1 MVLHRLIEPAG
12 QIGTLVGRPSLLGRW
27 LLTAHAAQVTLA
39 LCFLLG
45 LFAVPHAT
53 EAVAESV
60 FRPQVKRAGFLGL
73 KKVKRKNPRAEV
85 LDAFLLAFW
94 WAGTAAATSTL
105 LWLHIPKVVQ
115 RPREQDDATAR
126 TMLAGNT
133 GVTLPGASVTTTRN
147 RYEVEAE
154 IGRGGMGIVYRARD
168 SVLDRVVALK
178 ELPAELKRDDA
189 LATRFRQEARLL
201 ARLAHPNIVQVFD
214 LVDDESGMWMAM
226 ELVEGR
232 SLAELLDERGA
243 LPVDALVALAVPMAR
258 AMAYAHASGV
268 IHRDFKPDNVML
280 AEGSVPKVM
289 DFGIAKLARQAPQLT
304 QEGSILGSPAYMSPE
319 QASGRKAD
327 ASTDVYA
334 FGVTL
339 YEMATGATP
348 FQGDTASVLSQ
359 HITQPPPPPTQ
370 HAPGLPAPLA
380 ALVLEMLAKEPSDRP
395 ADMEAV
401 ASRLESI
408 AGRSIPSPLTGSSPS
423 RVARS
428 RARSTT
434 EPVLALL
441 DVSGQVHAQQVA
453 LIEPFEAQG
462 QGFSAVALELLLGQ
476 EVVETPLGLL
486 IAHRSPSRDIGCR
499 RHPVPGLSLP
509 SS

>member
-304 QEGSILGSPAYMSPE
+304 QEGSILGSPA
-319 QASGRKAD
+319 
-327 ASTDVYA
+327 
-334 FGVTL
+334 
-339 YEMATGATP
+339 
-348 FQGDTASVLSQ
+348 
-359 HITQPPPPPTQ
+359 
-370 HAPGLPAPLA
+370 
-380 ALVLEMLAKEPSDRP
+380 
-395 ADMEAV
+395 
-401 ASRLESI
+401 
-408 AGRSIPSPLTGSSPS
+408 
-423 RVARS
+423 
-428 RARSTT
+428 
-434 EPVLALL
+434 
-441 DVSGQVHAQQVA
+441 
-453 LIEPFEAQG
+453 
-462 QGFSAVALELLLGQ
+462 
-476 EVVETPLGLL
+476 
-486 IAHRSPSRDIGCR
+486 
-499 RHPVPGLSLP
+499 
-509 SS
+509 